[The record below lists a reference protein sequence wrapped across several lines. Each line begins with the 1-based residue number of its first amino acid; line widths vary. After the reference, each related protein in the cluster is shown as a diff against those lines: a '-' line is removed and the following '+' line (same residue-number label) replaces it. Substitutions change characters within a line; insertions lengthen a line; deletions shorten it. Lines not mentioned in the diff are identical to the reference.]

1 MVLIPAEK
9 QGATHHHLLL
19 HHHPAAVVRP
29 EKEKGRLIPAF
40 FYI

>member
-9 QGATHHHLLL
+9 QEATHHHHLL
-19 HHHPAAVVRP
+19 HHHPAAEVSP
-29 EKEKGRLIPAF
+29 GKEKGRVIPAF